1 MVTAAIGRLVDERD
15 PSLRPWIP
23 LLATPFEVDLPYT
36 PEVLA
41 LGAEYRR
48 PKTFEVVAR
57 FLEVVLDG
65 PSLLILDDAHWMD
78 EASCALLDHVS
89 SQIDGRP
96 WLCCV
101 MRQDGRGGFLARLEL
116 PSVEQLAPGPLPAH
130 DARRLAL
137 TATQASPVGPSLLE
151 TLTER
156 SGGNP
161 QYLRDLAAAAAAG
174 HDEALPE
181 SIEAAATARIDR
193 LSPGDRA
200 LVRRAALLGV
210 SFHGDLLA
218 SVLPEDVSRPDE
230 GTWVRLDALF
240 SYEGDGYRRFRSE
253 VMRDAA
259 YGGLPYRLRRDL
271 HSKIAVRI
279 ENDAGP
285 DASAYAESLSL
296 HYHLAGLAAPAWRW
310 STTAGD
316 RAVDHDAHYDAAR
329 FYRRAIDIS
338 RGLHPP
344 EVEVAS
350 VFERLGDAYDRSG
363 QFDNA
368 HSAIDSARRR
378 VGSDS
383 IHVARLLERHA
394 QVAERAGHFL
404 SAVRW
409 ANRGLRMLDG
419 VEGADAAR
427 RRARLLAALAT
438 IRMRQRRLA
447 DAERLAREGIAAAE
461 ASGELS
467 ALARACQTLEVALVE
482 SGRQT
487 DGRHASRALELFEEL
502 GDLFGQSAVLNNM
515 GGVAYWEG
523 RWREA
528 VDLYERATEA
538 STRAGMVVDAAF
550 GDFNVGEILVDQ
562 GLVDEGIERVRR
574 AEQVWRGTGDEHG
587 VAFARSLLAR
597 ATLRQ
602 ERYAEAWDQYVGA
615 IESHHALRA
624 DADARAAET
633 ESLECLLGLG
643 DVDAALDGVD
653 RLLATAGEVVTFL
666 VPGLHRTRGLAL
678 ALAGRHEEA
687 HESLRFSLSEAEER
701 SEFEVA
707 RTLDALVALEVDGDD
722 VVASRRQTR
731 DALWDRLGVVRSPAL
746 PPGVGIMQASA

>member
-1 MVTAAIGRLVDERD
+1 M
-15 PSLRPWIP
+15 PSDW
-23 LLATPFEVDLPYT
+23 
-36 PEVLA
+36 
-41 LGAEYRR
+41 
-48 PKTFEVVAR
+48 
-57 FLEVVLDG
+57 
-65 PSLLILDDAHWMD
+65 
-78 EASCALLDHVS
+78 
-89 SQIDGRP
+89 
-96 WLCCV
+96 
-101 MRQDGRGGFLARLEL
+101 
-116 PSVEQLAPGPLPAH
+116 
-130 DARRLAL
+130 
-137 TATQASPVGPSLLE
+137 
-151 TLTER
+151 
-156 SGGNP
+156 
-161 QYLRDLAAAAAAG
+161 
-174 HDEALPE
+174 
-181 SIEAAATARIDR
+181 
-193 LSPGDRA
+193 
-200 LVRRAALLGV
+200 
-210 SFHGDLLA
+210 
-218 SVLPEDVSRPDE
+218 
-230 GTWVRLDALF
+230 
-240 SYEGDGYRRFRSE
+240 
-253 VMRDAA
+253 
-259 YGGLPYRLRRDL
+259 
-271 HSKIAVRI
+271 
-279 ENDAGP
+279 
-285 DASAYAESLSL
+285 
-296 HYHLAGLAAPAWRW
+296 
-310 STTAGD
+310 
-316 RAVDHDAHYDAAR
+316 
-329 FYRRAIDIS
+329 
-338 RGLHPP
+338 
-344 EVEVAS
+344 
-350 VFERLGDAYDRSG
+350 
-363 QFDNA
+363 
-368 HSAIDSARRR
+368 
-378 VGSDS
+378 
-383 IHVARLLERHA
+383 
-394 QVAERAGHFL
+394 
-404 SAVRW
+404 
-409 ANRGLRMLDG
+409 
-419 VEGADAAR
+419 
-427 RRARLLAALAT
+427 RARA
-438 IRMRQRRLA
+438 
-447 DAERLAREGIAAAE
+447 IAAAE

-643 DVDAALDGVD
+643 DVDAALEGVD

-687 HESLRFSLSEAEER
+687 HASLRFSLSEAEER

-707 RTLDALVALEVDGDD
+707 RTLDALVALEVDGDE

-746 PPGVGIMQASA
+746 PPGIGDICSRSA